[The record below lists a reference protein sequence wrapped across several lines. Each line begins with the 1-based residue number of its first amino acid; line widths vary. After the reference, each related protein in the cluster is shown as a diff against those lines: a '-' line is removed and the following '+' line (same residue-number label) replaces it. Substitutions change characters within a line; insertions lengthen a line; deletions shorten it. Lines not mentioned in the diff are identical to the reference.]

1 MTKEIN
7 ALLGGGD
14 GVMDEPR
21 TTIVCDDS
29 YFQPFLANL
38 DASAEFIAFL
48 KVIDTFPQIPV
59 KHWSKTI
66 LTYSKIIKYQ
76 TKNSPHLPPPTHSP
90 LPHLTLILK
99 RGIVLMLNR
108 HFDGKSV
115 FLFLLFHEHYLL
127 NLWSYH
133 IIY

>member
-48 KVIDTFPQIPV
+48 KVIDIFPQIPV
-59 KHWSKTI
+59 KH
-66 LTYSKIIKYQ
+66 
-76 TKNSPHLPPPTHSP
+76 
-90 LPHLTLILK
+90 
-99 RGIVLMLNR
+99 
-108 HFDGKSV
+108 
-115 FLFLLFHEHYLL
+115 
-127 NLWSYH
+127 
-133 IIY
+133 

>member
-1 MTKEIN
+1 MTHSSCAHDTIKTTCILHISHNIKSQFSHDQTSVRKDDEHSLSAVLAWKSDCVNCHAVACKCMTKEIN

-48 KVIDTFPQIPV
+48 KVIDIFPQIPV
-59 KHWSKTI
+59 KH
-66 LTYSKIIKYQ
+66 
-76 TKNSPHLPPPTHSP
+76 
-90 LPHLTLILK
+90 
-99 RGIVLMLNR
+99 
-108 HFDGKSV
+108 
-115 FLFLLFHEHYLL
+115 
-127 NLWSYH
+127 
-133 IIY
+133 